1 MPGIAA
7 NDPDAMAEHLAT
19 IHWQRGDQPFA
30 DRRYSR
36 RHLMHFD
43 GGAVVPGSSS
53 PHSVKL
59 PYSDPAAVDPE
70 EAFVAALASCHM
82 LWFLDLACRAGW
94 IVDDYR
100 DAAVGTLARDAG
112 GKLAMTE
119 VTLRPAVRFA
129 PGRAPDA
136 AEFARLH
143 HQAHEECFI
152 ANSVRSEVRCEP
164 ALVQT

>member
-1 MPGIAA
+1 
-7 NDPDAMAEHLAT
+7 MAEYTAT
-19 IHWQRGDQPFA
+19 IRWERGEQPFT

-36 RHLMHFD
+36 RHEMHFD

-53 PHSVKL
+53 PHSVRV

-94 IVDDYR
+94 VVDDYR
-100 DAAVGTLARDAG
+100 DDALGTMAKNAD
-112 GKLAMTE
+112 GKLAMTL
-119 VTLRPAVRFA
+119 VTLRPAVRF
-129 PGRAPDA
+129 GGERVPDA
-136 AEFARLH
+136 AEHARLH

-152 ANSVRSEVRCEP
+152 ASSVKSEVRCEP
-164 ALVQT
+164 LIVGA